1 MPRLEEVE
9 QGLLESHHSITKHA
23 TSIWTDF
30 KVSHF
35 IFILLCFYS
44 FYPVAYCQFT
54 RPSPKIGFL
63 EQRSEW
69 WRFVSHAVLLCTL
82 TSPCSK
88 KNVVSLAIGIIMGAQ
103 FNNIISSLTDDIIMP
118 PVGLV
123 TGME

>member
-1 MPRLEEVE
+1 M
-9 QGLLESHHSITKHA
+9 I
-23 TSIWTDF
+23 F
-30 KVSHF
+30 F

-44 FYPVAYCQFT
+44 FYPVAYCQFA

-63 EQRSEW
+63 EQRGEW
-69 WRFVSHAVLLCTL
+69 WRFVSHAVLLFDANIVFPL
-82 TSPCSK
+82 S

-123 TGME
+123 TGMYDSYFLC